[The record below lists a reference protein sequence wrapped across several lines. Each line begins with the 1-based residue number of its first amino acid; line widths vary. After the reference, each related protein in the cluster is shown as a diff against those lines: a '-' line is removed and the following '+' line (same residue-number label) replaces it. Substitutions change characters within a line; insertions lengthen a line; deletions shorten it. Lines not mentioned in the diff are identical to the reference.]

1 MCLLNILCSLLLCG
15 KCLSISFKNSRA
27 MLVFTFLLKE
37 GLYHITFRCRLMR
50 VLVLVFGCSY
60 FSCALKLLRVKAS
73 LYVGAASSKVSLS
86 QHRVLIRR
94 LMEWGSS
101 RMIGGGWLEN
111 WLM

>member
-1 MCLLNILCSLLLCG
+1 MCG

-27 MLVFTFLLKE
+27 ISVFTFLLKG
-37 GLYHITFRCRLMR
+37 GLYHITFRCRLLR
-50 VLVLVFGCSY
+50 VLVLVFDCSY

-86 QHRVLIRR
+86 LHRVLILW

-101 RMIGGGWLEN
+101 RMIGSG
-111 WLM
+111 